1 MTDKKEDIKET
12 KENKETKEEAK
23 TDSETQKILSMSELS
38 LWLDTYDDIFSDFDP
53 RPFTQR
59 SLSVDFLDEI
69 KRASRDKV
77 SGQIELRFLIPEKD
91 RNAETE
97 SQIKKRL
104 KEYFKKHYEQSKGD
118 IKKIIK
124 TGLLVAALGFLL
136 MFFSIMLQRSLGDN
150 LIETVLVT
158 LFEPSGW
165 FLMFYGLDNTFY
177 SSRSK
182 RPEMEFHSKMAK
194 AEISFIS
201 Y

>member
-1 MTDKKEDIKET
+1 MTDKDNAKEA
-12 KENKETKEEAK
+12 KEEAK
-23 TDSETQKILSMSELS
+23 TESETQKILSMSELS

-69 KRASRDKV
+69 KRASRDKA

-91 RNAETE
+91 RNADTE
-97 SQIKKRL
+97 SQIKRRL
-104 KEYFKKHYEQSKGD
+104 KEHFKKHNEQLKVEM
-118 IKKIIK
+118 KKIIE

-136 MFFSIMLQRSLGDN
+136 MFFSIMLQRSLGDS
-150 LIETVLVT
+150 LIETILVT

-182 RPEMEFHSKMAK
+182 KPEIEFYNKMAK